1 MSLKNKTSSLLL
13 RALELEVV
21 LGWPEEERAQTQKV
35 ALDIHMQFLQP
46 PIACETDDLHDTYC
60 YDTLVQKIK
69 KHVSTRPFRLLENL
83 GYEIYQ
89 HIKQNLKTDISVC
102 IRITKKPAIDNLTGG
117 VSFTFGDEEWAW

>member
-13 RALELEVV
+13 RALELEVI

-35 ALDIHMQFLQP
+35 SLDIHMQFPQP
-46 PIACETDDLHDTYC
+46 PSACETDELDDTHC

-69 KHVSTRPFRLLENL
+69 HHISTRHFRLIENL

-89 HIKQNLKTDISVC
+89 HIKQNLTTDTSVC
-102 IRITKKPAIDNLTGG
+102 IRITKKPAIENLTGG
-117 VSFTFGDEEWAW
+117 VSFAFGDGEWTW